1 MGALRFLT
9 ADGLF
14 RGQST
19 AFFAF
24 MTGLA
29 QAADAAQR

>member
-9 ADGLF
+9 AMGLF
-14 RGQST
+14 FGQSQ

-24 MTGLA
+24 MIQLA
-29 QAADAAQR
+29 QAADAA